1 MRWERDVADTERE
14 LADCVGAIYEAAAN
28 GGSWLDVGQRICSL
42 LDAQRAF
49 LRIGAD
55 PAQARNVL
63 MLPDE
68 SEALYAQRFHALNP
82 HVARARSDFAEA
94 RARHLGRARLGS
106 DIVPD
111 TEFLRSEYYTDF
123 ARHYERRHM
132 LGGMVGIG
140 EATPV
145 SVFRGEGTRPFGA
158 PEQQL
163 LQALLPHLQN
173 ALELRTRLARD
184 TQSVWLTRAALDAL
198 PYGVGLVD
206 AGLKIRFVNEVASL
220 YLAGPDA
227 GLFSIR
233 SGPHVGSGLY
243 LGALSRDEAST
254 LRRLVGSATSG
265 GPGGSMHSRSRDG
278 SAMAVLVTPVPRGLM
293 QDMAAAIP
301 AAHTAEVLAIVI
313 IRPVDRRA
321 APPPEMLCELYGLTQ
336 AEAAVAVALVGGAT
350 AEQVAR
356 QRGVSLMTVRV
367 QIRAILGKSGC
378 DNLRELEHQMA
389 TLAAHV
395 PQGRVAGA

>member
-1 MRWERDVADTERE
+1 LAEAERD

-28 GGSWLDVGQRICSL
+28 GGSWLDVGQRICRL
-42 LDAQRAF
+42 LDAQRAA
-49 LRIGAD
+49 LRLGRSPAD
-55 PAQARNVL
+55 ARNVL

-68 SEALYAQRFHALNP
+68 SDVIYAARFHALNP
-82 HVARARSDFAEA
+82 HVERAQRDFGEARVQHLRRARV
-94 RARHLGRARLGS
+94 GT

-111 TEFLRSEYYTDF
+111 TTFLRSEYYADF

-132 LGGMVGIG
+132 IGGIVGVDD
-140 EATPV
+140 AMPV
-145 SVFRGEGTRPFGA
+145 GVFRGEGARPFGEA
-158 PEQQL
+158 ERRL

-173 ALELRTRLARD
+173 ALELRARLACD
-184 TQSVWLTRAALDAL
+184 EQSAWLTRAALDAL
-198 PYGVGLVD
+198 PFGVALVD
-206 AGLKIRFVNEVASL
+206 AGLKIGFVNEVAGR
-220 YLAGPDA
+220 YLAGSDA

-233 SGPHVGSGLY
+233 SGPHAGSGLY
-243 LGALSRDEAST
+243 LGALSRDEAAA

-265 GPGGSMHSRSRDG
+265 GPGGAMQVRSRDG
-278 SAMAVLVTPVPRGLM
+278 STVAVLVNSVPRGMM
-293 QDMAAAIP
+293 QDLAAAIP
-301 AAHTAEVLAIVI
+301 AAPLTEALAIVI

-321 APPPEMLCELYGLTQ
+321 APPPDMLCDLYGLTR

-367 QIRAILGKSGC
+367 QIRSILGKSTC
-378 DNLRELEHQMA
+378 ENLRELEHQLA
-389 TLAAHV
+389 ILAAHV